1 MTPDSLFRLSGKVAI
16 ITGSGKGIGE
26 GIAKLLSEAGAKVVV
41 SSRTKADIEQVS
53 SGIIEAGGVAHPV
66 VCDVTN
72 DEQVSSLAKSA
83 ISEFGEIGIWVNNV
97 GGSTGRS
104 PLADLSR
111 SDWDRTI
118 ALTLTSVFVGCQV
131 AAKNMK
137 QGSII
142 NISSRSSWGAV
153 PNNSHYA
160 AAKAGVNVLTASL
173 AHELGPDIRCNAV
186 ASGAVPTDIFFKVMN
201 MTPEDLP
208 QYAKETGVPLERLG
222 TPRDIAGAVLFL
234 CSEASSWMT
243 GEVITVSGGR

>member
-1 MTPDSLFRLSGKVAI
+1 MTPDSLFRLSGKVAV

-72 DEQVSSLAKSA
+72 DEHVSSLAKSA
-83 ISEFGEIGIWVNNV
+83 ISEFGEIDIWVNNV

-173 AHELGPDIRCNAV
+173 AHELSPDIRCNAV

>member
-1 MTPDSLFRLSGKVAI
+1 MSVDKLFDLSGKVAV

-26 GIAKLLSEAGAKVVV
+26 GIAKLLSDSGAKVVI
-41 SSRTKADIEQVS
+41 SSRTRNDIEQVAS
-53 SGIIEAGGVAHPV
+53 QINGSGGTALPV
-66 VCDVTN
+66 VCDVTI
-72 DEQVSSLAKSA
+72 DEQVESLAHSA
-83 ISEFGEIGIWVNNV
+83 IAEFNKIDIWVNNV

-104 PLADLSR
+104 PLRDLPR
-111 SDWDRTI
+111 TDWDETI

-131 AAKNMK
+131 AARNMRS
-137 QGSII
+137 GSII

-153 PNNSHYA
+153 PNNSHYG
-160 AAKAGVNVLTASL
+160 AAKAGVNVLTSSL

-186 ASGAVPTDIFFKVMN
+186 ASGAVPTEIFFKVMKLK
-201 MTPEDLP
+201 PEELP

>member
-1 MTPDSLFRLSGKVAI
+1 MTPDSLFHLSGKVAV

-53 SGIIEAGGVAHPV
+53 SGIIEAGGVAYPV

-173 AHELGPDIRCNAV
+173 GHELGPDIRCNAV

>member
-1 MTPDSLFRLSGKVAI
+1 MTPDSLFDLSGKVAV

-53 SGIIEAGGVAHPV
+53 SGIIEAGGVAYPV

-83 ISEFGEIGIWVNNV
+83 ISEFGEIDIWVNNV

>member
-1 MTPDSLFRLSGKVAI
+1 MTPDSLFDLSGKVAV

-53 SGIIEAGGVAHPV
+53 SGIIEAGGVAYPV

>member
-1 MTPDSLFRLSGKVAI
+1 MTPDSLFDLSGKVAV

-53 SGIIEAGGVAHPV
+53 SGLIEAGGVSHPV

-83 ISEFGEIGIWVNNV
+83 ISEFGEIDIWVNNV

>member
-1 MTPDSLFRLSGKVAI
+1 MTPDRLFDLSGKVAG

-41 SSRTKADIEQVS
+41 SSRTKADREQVS
-53 SGIIEAGGVAHPV
+53 CEIIEAGGVAYPV

>member
-1 MTPDSLFRLSGKVAI
+1 MTPDSLFDLSGKVAV

-72 DEQVSSLAKSA
+72 DEHVSSLAKSA
-83 ISEFGEIGIWVNNV
+83 ISEFGEIDIWVNNV